1 VCPGLPAST
10 SLKKASALIR
20 ILIADDHDAVR
31 RGVRSVLLSREDIEI
46 CAEAADGRDAIDH
59 ALKCRPDV
67 IILDLTMPV
76 MGGFAAAIELRRL
89 LPDTPVLFYS
99 MHQGEHLVNEAK
111 RIGVHGFVSKSDISE
126 ALLQAIDALLDN
138 KTFFPDSP

>member
-1 VCPGLPAST
+1 VPCIAGFT

-46 CAEAADGRDAIDH
+46 CAEAANGRDAIDE
-59 ALKCRPDV
+59 ALQCKPDV

-76 MGGFAAAIELRRL
+76 MGGFAAAIELRQL
-89 LPDTPVLFYS
+89 LPETPILFYS
-99 MHQGEHLVNEAK
+99 MHQGEHLVKEAK
-111 RIGVHGFVSKSDISE
+111 RIGVQGFVSKSNISDT
-126 ALLQAIDALLDN
+126 LLQAIDVLLSN
-138 KTFFPDSP
+138 QTFFPDSL

>member
-1 VCPGLPAST
+1 MPCITGFT

-31 RGVRSVLLSREDIEI
+31 RGVRSVLLSRADIEI
-46 CAEAADGRDAIDH
+46 CAEVANGRDAIEQ
-59 ALKCRPDV
+59 ALQCRPDV

-76 MGGFAAAIELRRL
+76 MGGFTAAIELRQL
-89 LPDTPVLFYS
+89 LPETPILFYS
-99 MHQGEHLVNEAK
+99 MHEGGHLVKEAK
-111 RIGVHGFVSKSDISE
+111 RIGVHGFVSKSNISE

-138 KTFFPDSP
+138 KTFFPDAP